1 MTILY
6 PVTTEK
12 SVGMIE
18 RENKMTFVVSADS
31 TKPEVKKEVE
41 ERFKVKVLSVRIMNT
56 FAGKKKA
63 IVRMK
68 KGFKA
73 DDIAAKLKIA

>member
-1 MTILY
+1 MTIMY

-12 SVGMIE
+12 AVGMIE
-18 RENKMTFVVSADS
+18 RENKMTFIVSADS
-31 TKPEVKKEVE
+31 TKPDIKREIE
-41 ERFKVKVLSVRIMNT
+41 ERFKVKVSSVRIMNT

-63 IVRMK
+63 IVRMM